1 MAGSSIFVFASDLAD
16 EGIDTVLDRV
26 AEAGLAGITLA
37 ATYHEGRD
45 VFPHGVHRR
54 VGFHEEGALFVPLDG
69 FGALAPP
76 VSRLAAQHDALR
88 GAAAARGLRLNAW
101 SVFLHNGVLARAHPE
116 CAPENAFG
124 DRSQTELCPA
134 SPGARAFAHAL
145 SAGLAGAGFETICAE
160 SIHHHGFLHGSGH
173 ERSFVRLGTR
183 SRFLLGLCFC
193 EHCRAAADAVDVDA
207 LRAEVRRELEAVVTS
222 SDAGPEE
229 ELIRPDGALGAYL
242 AARERTVTTLVAECA
257 AAARAGGA
265 RFEVIDPSGAM
276 KGYAD
281 GRPTGGPA
289 PSVAWEVGLDL
300 PSVATACDG
309 IEALGYAADPAR
321 ISSDLDAYG
330 NAAVSLALRPMWPD
344 CEDAAN
350 LRAKVELAEWAFEL
364 ERVDFYH
371 YGLMQL
377 DALDW
382 IRTALLSPA

>member
-1 MAGSSIFVFASDLAD
+1 MADSSIFVFASDLAD
-16 EGIDTVLDRV
+16 EGVETVLDRV
-26 AEAGLAGITLA
+26 AGAGLGGITLA

-54 VGFHEEGALFVPLDG
+54 VAYHEEGALFVPLEDLG
-69 FGALAPP
+69 PLAPP
-76 VSRLAAQHDALR
+76 VSPLAAGHDALR
-88 GAAAARGLRLNAW
+88 AAAAQRGLRLHAW
-101 SVFLHNGVLARAHPE
+101 SVFLHNGLLARAHPE

-134 SPGARAFAHAL
+134 SPGGRAFAVAL
-145 SAGLAGAGFETICAE
+145 SAGLAAAGFDTICAE
-160 SIHHHGFLHGSGH
+160 SLHHHGFLHGSGH
-173 ERSFVRLGTR
+173 ERSFVRLGSR

-193 EHCRAAADAVDVDA
+193 AHCLAAASDVDA
-207 LRAEVRRELEAVVTS
+207 AALRRELRAELEAALTS
-222 SDAGPEE
+222 SEAGTEE
-229 ELIRPDGALGAYL
+229 ELTRPGGALGAYL

-257 AAARAGGA
+257 AAAREGGA

-281 GRPTGGPA
+281 GRPTGGAA
-289 PSVAWEVGLDL
+289 PTVAWEVGLDL
-300 PSVATACDG
+300 PAVAAACDG

-330 NAAVSLALRPMWPD
+330 KAAVSLALRPMWPD

-364 ERVDFYH
+364 GRVDFYH

>member
-1 MAGSSIFVFASDLAD
+1 MTDSSLFVFASDLAD
-16 EGIDTVLDRV
+16 EGVDTVLDRV
-26 AEAGLAGITLA
+26 AAAGLGGITLA

-54 VGFHEEGALFVPLDG
+54 VGYHEEGALFVPLEG
-69 FGALAPP
+69 FGRLAPP
-76 VSRLAAQHDALR
+76 VSALAGDHDALR
-88 GAAAARGLRLNAW
+88 AAAGALGLRLNAW
-101 SVFLHNGVLARAHPE
+101 SVFLHNGVLARAHPD
-116 CAPENAFG
+116 CAPENVFG

-134 SPGARAFAHAL
+134 SPDARAFAVAL
-145 SAGLAGAGFETICAE
+145 SAGLAHAGFGTICAE
-160 SIHHHGFLHGSGH
+160 SLHHHGFLHGSGH
-173 ERSFVRLGTR
+173 ERSFVRLGSR
-183 SRFLLGLCFC
+183 ARFLLGLCFC
-193 EHCRAAADAVDVDA
+193 DHCRAAAGDVDTDA
-207 LRAEVRRELEAVVTS
+207 LRAALRAELEHALTS
-222 SDAGPEE
+222 SEAGPEE
-229 ELIRPDGALGAYL
+229 ELTRPDGELGAYL

-265 RFEVIDPSGAM
+265 RFEVIDPSGAI

-281 GRPTGGPA
+281 GRPTGDPA

-300 PSVATACDG
+300 PAVAAACDG
-309 IEALGYAADPAR
+309 LEALGYAADPAR

-330 NAAVSLALRPMWPD
+330 KTAVSLALRPMWPD

-364 ERVDFYH
+364 GRVDFYH